1 MEGGKGM
8 EIMKPEK
15 ILKLFK
21 EKLGN
26 SIIESNITSK
36 LEGAKKNSYSSIW
49 ITIKLE
55 HFKEAVK
62 LLGTIQFPH
71 FAIISGDDIG
81 DEIELTYYFSL
92 YYGER
97 FKEISIN
104 LTTFVPKKDLKV
116 PTLTDLIPGAQTAE
130 REIREMFGITVEGLP
145 ESPNLFLP
153 VNFAKD
159 IYPFRRDEKGIYP
172 LSENGNYVGENIVK
186 RKEEVRKVE

>member
-1 MEGGKGM
+1 MEL
-8 EIMKPEK
+8 MKPAE
-15 ILKLFK
+15 ILELLKK
-21 EKLGN
+21 ELGD
-26 SIIESNITSK
+26 SITESNMTSK
-36 LEGAKKNSYSSIW
+36 LEGIKKESYSTIW
-49 ITIKLE
+49 LTVKLE
-55 HFKEAVK
+55 KFKDAVK
-62 LLGTIQFPH
+62 FLGTIQFPH

-81 DEIELTYYFSL
+81 EQIELTYYFSL

-104 LTTFVPKKDLKV
+104 FTTLLPKKDLRIS
-116 PTLTDLIPGAQTAE
+116 TLTDLIPGTQTAE

-153 VNFAKD
+153 ENFAKD

-186 RKEEVRKVE
+186 RKEEVKKVE

>member
-1 MEGGKGM
+1 MEM
-8 EIMKPEK
+8 MKPEEM
-15 ILKLFK
+15 LELFK
-21 EKLGN
+21 KELGN
-26 SIIESNITSK
+26 SLTENKITSK
-36 LEGAKKNSYSSIW
+36 SEGVKKESYSSIW
-49 ITIKLE
+49 LTVKLE
-55 HFKEAVK
+55 KFKDAVK

-81 DEIELTYYFSL
+81 EEIELTYYFSL

-104 LTTFVPKKDLKV
+104 LTTLVSKKDLVV

-130 REIREMFGITVEGLP
+130 REIREMFGIKVEGLP

-153 VNFAKD
+153 VDFAKD

-186 RKEEVRKVE
+186 RKEEVKKVE